1 MLSTVIFLVI
11 ILSLLILLGISVFYL
26 YRFATYVIAIED
38 SLNEAIRIHKEVTEL
53 FVAVTESPVYFD
65 SLEIRKLYD
74 ELMNKLK
81 ICAIST
87 QRVVDVFTNLSKK
100 RYILE
105 PTVVDSTELQQNQ
118 LS

>member
-1 MLSTVIFLVI
+1 MLTAFLLVV
-11 ILSLLILLGISVFYL
+11 ILLLFILVGVLAFYL

-53 FVAVTESPVYFD
+53 FVAVTETPVYFD
-65 SLEIRKLYD
+65 SLEIRRLYD

-105 PTVVDSTELQQNQ
+105 PSQQQEQDRINQ
-118 LS
+118 